1 MFWTKVI
8 HKFNLYFKLVFHAHF
23 DEDYKKRKV
32 GRKMFV
38 EKLCT
43 VNGIIGFRIY
53 TGIRLVLTNNN
64 NQKTVHFEVFI
75 QQMAGG
81 RPFSCLP

>member
-1 MFWTKVI
+1 
-8 HKFNLYFKLVFHAHF
+8 
-23 DEDYKKRKV
+23 
-32 GRKMFV
+32 MFV
-38 EKLCT
+38 EKLRT

-53 TGIRLVLTNNN
+53 TGIRLVLINNN